1 MDKLSQLSRRE
12 RQIMEI
18 IYARGEATATDVL
31 QDLATDAPS
40 RTAVRTFLSILEEKG
55 HLKHT
60 KRGREF
66 VFRPTQGRARTGHSA
81 FGRVLDTFFGG
92 SLEKAVAS
100 YLADPGSE
108 ISPEELQRLSV
119 LINKTKKETGT

>member
-31 QDLATDAPS
+31 QDLPEAPT

-55 HLKHT
+55 HLTHT

-66 VFRPTQGRARTGHSA
+66 VFKPTQARERTGQSA
-81 FGRVLDTFFGG
+81 FGRVLETFFGG
-92 SLEKAVAS
+92 SLERAVAS
-100 YLADPGSE
+100 YLADPKSDIPAG
-108 ISPEELQRLSV
+108 ELQRLSA
-119 LINKTKKETGT
+119 LIKKTKKENGS